1 MKKWIGAYT
10 LFLVVSL
17 AIVGFSSF
25 TSSSRLDDSSQ
36 KIYVQNKCSSDVKIY
51 VTQSGGGSSY
61 TIDHGSTKIMSLD
74 PGQKIY
80 DGNQSKLFYEVTSS
94 SEGKTVVVCQ

>member
-10 LFLVVSL
+10 LFLIASL
-17 AIVGFSSF
+17 SIVAFSSF
-25 TSSSRLDDSSQ
+25 RNSTRLDDSSQ
-36 KIYVQNKCSSDVKIY
+36 KIYVQNKCTSDFKIY
-51 VTQSGGGSSY
+51 VTQSGGGSTY
-61 TIDHGSTKIMSLD
+61 TVDHGSTKIMSLD